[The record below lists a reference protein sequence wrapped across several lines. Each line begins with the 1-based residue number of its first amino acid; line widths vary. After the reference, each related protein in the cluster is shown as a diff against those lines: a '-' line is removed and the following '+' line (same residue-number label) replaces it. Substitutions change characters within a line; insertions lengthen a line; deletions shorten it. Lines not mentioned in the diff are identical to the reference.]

1 MKVFLSWSGLRSKL
15 LAEALRDWLPYVMQ
29 SVKPWLSTRDITAG
43 ARWGHI
49 LAGQLNETQVGIFCL
64 TRENLNSPWL
74 LFEAGAIS
82 KLVDN
87 AHVVPLLLDLHPSD
101 LRGPLEQF
109 QGIRVD
115 LDGVRSLL
123 TTLNQVKGSDKL
135 DPGFLDNLLRQWWP
149 NLEQRLQSIPEEK
162 RQDEVLDKSDR
173 QLLVEVR
180 DWVEHL
186 VVSDAR
192 RNREEHGD
200 MLNALDSEGRTPLIL
215 ATELGERHEIIEH
228 LLSAGADPNKRR
240 ADGKTALTIARELG
254 DKEAERILLAH
265 GATE

>member
-29 SVKPWLSTRDITAG
+29 SVKPWISTRDITAG
-43 ARWGHI
+43 ARWGSI
-49 LAGQLNETQVGIFCL
+49 LANQLNETQVGILCL

-87 AHVVPLLLDLHPSD
+87 ARVVPLLLDLHPSD
-101 LRGPLEQF
+101 ISGPLGQF
-109 QGIRVD
+109 QGVRVD

-123 TTLNQVKGSDKL
+123 TTLNDVKVTDKHAP
-135 DPGFLDNLLRQWWP
+135 DFLDNLLSQWWGS
-149 NLEQRLQSIPEEK
+149 LESKLRSIPEEK

-180 DWVEHL
+180 GWVEHL
-186 VVSDAR
+186 VMADVR

-200 MLNALDSEGRTPLIL
+200 ILNAVDSEGRTPLIL
-215 ATELGERHEIIEH
+215 ATELGDRHEFMEH
-228 LLSAGADPNKRR
+228 ILSAGADPNRRR

-254 DKEAERILLAH
+254 DEEAVRILLEH